1 MMKKV
6 LFFAGL
12 TAAVLSLVGCNK
24 EADFFGHDGRKM
36 QIVLTDVE
44 TRTVNDGL
52 STKWV
57 DGDALNVFY
66 APAGTTDYSAN
77 CEFTVDDAA
86 SNHATGTAELSV
98 GTYDWYLLYPY
109 ESHIATPAN
118 TKAGYLAIGSKS
130 NETQTQKGLNSTAHL
145 AGKNLPVWGVAKNV
159 SVKAVPKVAMKHV
172 ASVVKVNVT
181 NGLDKAINIS
191 NVAFTGT
198 EDVVGTYYID
208 FSGETPAFTG
218 SGKNYVS
225 STANLA
231 VSDADALAAGET
243 ASFYLAIKPFT
254 APANGELAVKVIAD
268 AGSVEKTITL
278 EKETEFRPGYIKTL
292 NVTFSAAE
300 DLPTL
305 TIADIKDLVKGATSS
320 NAASFEGKLAGAIV
334 TFVSGRYAFI
344 QDETAGIVF
353 YNNTNPFAAGQK
365 LEGVVSGS
373 GYAYNGLKEL
383 TSLTVETITPD
394 QTIPASVEMSLAE
407 LKADYDRYESV
418 RVTVKGVTVP
428 SAFTNRNTT
437 MTDGDETLALRD
449 QKGDLTITPGKYDI
463 VGYPSY
469 YNNPQFGVWA
479 QEDIISAGEVN
490 IFDVTPTQIDVAA
503 NATSAKINV
512 AGNVAW
518 TAEASDGASVS
529 PASGNG
535 EGTITVSFPANEDPD
550 NAKEYTVFVR
560 TEAEGVNDEFEVNI
574 TQAKADAAGITAVTV
589 DFSEQGYENG
599 TEVPS
604 GTINGVTFAFDKG
617 TSNNAPKYYTTGTAV
632 RMYGGNAM
640 TVSVAGKTLVSIE
653 LTFSSGEGTNEI
665 TTDVPTY
672 AEPTW
677 TGEAA
682 SVTFTIGGTSGH
694 RRVKAVTVKYKDG
707 GDVPPAATLESIA
720 VSGQTT
726 TFTVGDTFAFDGK
739 VTASYSDGSTKDVTA
754 SAKVSNPDLSTAGT
768 KEVTVSYTEGSVTK
782 EAKYDITVNAAVVD
796 GKTVSMTMTE
806 YVAANGCKISS
817 GSDATMYKTLQLN
830 ESVRMSTTGD
840 DNCGSFWG
848 NDTQE
853 WRLYQN
859 KKGNVTVSVA
869 EGCELK
875 SVKLTFSATNGGVLK
890 DAGGA
895 TVASGD
901 KKTVSGTSVT
911 YTVEN
916 SGTATNGQIRIT
928 AVEVVY
934 TGNGTTFP
942 DTPPT
947 VITTTITMPGS
958 QAVYI
963 GDSFSLNATSNVEGA
978 PISYESEDPS
988 IASVNASGV
997 VTGVAEGV
1005 VKVYARIT
1013 GVEGKYTDAERYCTV
1028 TVAKKPDV
1036 VSGTWEAKALSSIAD
1051 GTQFI
1056 LVSTNG
1062 DGESFAMGNDN
1073 GASMAP
1079 KAITVTVNDGT
1090 LTNPA
1095 SNVIFVLNK
1104 TADGYVFKMEG
1115 GETWVYCYNSNN
1127 GLRVGNTETNVFTVD
1142 SESGYLVINDGT
1154 QNRYVGVYNKQDWR
1168 AYTSVNNN
1176 IKGQTFTFFVK
1187 K

>member
-12 TAAVLSLVGCNK
+12 AAAVLSLVGCNK

-292 NVTFSAAE
+292 NVTFSSAE

-305 TIADIKDLVKGATSS
+305 TIADIKDLVKDATSS
-320 NAASFEGKLAGAIV
+320 NVASFEGKLAGAIV

-353 YNNTNPFAAGQK
+353 YNSTNPFAAGQK
-365 LEGVVSGS
+365 LEGIISGS
-373 GYAYNGLKEL
+373 GYAFNGLKEL
-383 TSLTVETITPD
+383 TSLTVENITSD

-407 LKADYDRYESV
+407 LNADYDRYESV

-428 SAFTNRNTT
+428 SAFVNRNTT

-449 QKGDLTITPGKYDI
+449 QKNGLTIAPGKYDI

-469 YNNPQFGVWA
+469 YNDPQFGVWA

-490 IFDVTPTQIDVAA
+490 IFDVTPTQIDVAGS
-503 NATSAKINV
+503 ATSAKINV
-512 AGNVAW
+512 TGNVAW

-574 TQAKADAAGITAVTV
+574 TQG
-589 DFSEQGYENG
+589 
-599 TEVPS
+599 
-604 GTINGVTFAFDKG
+604 
-617 TSNNAPKYYTTGTAV
+617 
-632 RMYGGNAM
+632 
-640 TVSVAGKTLVSIE
+640 
-653 LTFSSGEGTNEI
+653 
-665 TTDVPTY
+665 
-672 AEPTW
+672 
-677 TGEAA
+677 
-682 SVTFTIGGTSGH
+682 
-694 RRVKAVTVKYKDG
+694 KAVSGNYFVHLADGADFEDGLYLIVYKDG
-707 GDVPPAATLESIA
+707 SLAMSDAVDQSGNTVAVTIANDAVEATEEVMLHAFRITVEGGYIQGPNGKYIGQTSDANGLKVSDGAIENSISFDADGNADIVSGGAFLRYNAGSGNERFRYYKSSTYTAQKAIQLYKLSGGVTPPPAATLESIA
-720 VSGQTT
+720 VSGQKTV
-726 TFTVGDTFAFDGK
+726 FTVGDTFAFDGK
-739 VTASYSDGSTKDVTA
+739 VTATYSDGSTKDVTA
-754 SAKVSNPDLSTAGT
+754 SAKFSSPDLSAAGT
-768 KEVTVSYTEGSVTK
+768 QEVTVSYTENDVTK
-782 EAKYDITVNAAVVD
+782 TAKYDITVKAAGTHAGTLEDPYSVAD
-796 GKTVSMTMTE
+796 AMAATKALGEGKTSTESYYTKGIISEIVEVSADYGNATYYISDDGTT
-806 YVAANGCKISS
+806 ANQFKVFRGRYIGNVSFNSADQLKVGDEVVVYGKLQYYKPNSGDSEIEVSS
-817 GSDATMYKTLQLN
+817 GNYIYSLKRDGAYLKAMGAKLSAT
-830 ESVRMSTTGD
+830 SVPATGGKVTV
-840 DNCGSFWG
+840 NV
-848 NDTQE
+848 
-853 WRLYQN
+853 Y
-859 KKGNVTVSVA
+859 GNVDWTATCTVP
-869 EGCELK
+869 G
-875 SVKLTFSATNGGVLK
+875 
-890 DAGGA
+890 
-895 TVASGD
+895 
-901 KKTVSGTSVT
+901 
-911 YTVEN
+911 TVEPSTG
-916 SGTATNGQIRIT
+916 SGIGTVTVTIPENNTGEDT
-928 AVEVVY
+928 AVEVAIQA
-934 TGNGTTFP
+934 TGME
-942 DTPPT
+942 
-947 VITTTITMPGS
+947 TIKLKIDQPKKAEPG
-958 QAVYI
+958 
-963 GDSFSLNATSNVEGA
+963 
-978 PISYESEDPS
+978 
-988 IASVNASGV
+988 
-997 VTGVAEGV
+997 EGV
-1005 VKVYARIT
+1005 
-1013 GVEGKYTDAERYCTV
+1013 TV
-1028 TVAKKPDV
+1028 TVGMDYLAANKDGSLDDV
-1036 VSGTWEAKALSSIAD
+1036 ISYTNSSDYGTTA
-1051 GTQFI
+1051 
-1056 LVSTNG
+1056 
-1062 DGESFAMGNDN
+1062 
-1073 GASMAP
+1073 
-1079 KAITVTVNDGT
+1079 VT
-1090 LTNPA
+1090 
-1095 SNVIFVLNK
+1095 
-1104 TADGYVFKMEG
+1104 E
-1115 GETWVYCYNSNN
+1115 
-1127 GLRVGNTETNVFTVD
+1127 LRVYKN
-1142 SESGYLVINDGT
+1142 
-1154 QNRYVGVYNKQDWR
+1154 
-1168 AYTSVNNN
+1168 
-1176 IKGQTFTFFVK
+1176 QTFTVSAAGGHKIKSIVITCTAADDAKWGPGAWGAGAPTGYSYSGKVGTWTGEASSVSFVAK
-1187 K
+1187 DNQVRIAELTVTYE